1 MKKHKEAE
9 NAQVIELHEEEK
21 HTVLKKVHED
31 DITTSVGIYSYL
43 RCKLYSTPHPTHP
56 TQMISFQP
64 SSSMQKTYLVNS
76 LKKYLGTK

>member
-43 RCKLYSTPHPTHP
+43 
-56 TQMISFQP
+56 FEWEF
-64 SSSMQKTYLVNS
+64 
-76 LKKYLGTK
+76 